1 MQTAAVNLNVK
12 SSSMLKN
19 SIACTTRRPAF
30 RRSCHKL
37 MRHKIHLLWLL
48 CFLFPAARAILADTG
63 QFTAGRLK
71 YRETT
76 GTHSS
81 VKNYSYEKTGS
92 GYALKLS
99 QDDIAQEILC
109 DAAYHTLTEHYTRA
123 DTGDNIT
130 VRREADALVFTGS
143 ADGRP
148 VRSKAAIGNEVW
160 YGSKLLLR
168 GFILSSNQAEVF
180 YMSRP
185 EEQKVIKL
193 RAEKQGLEELAV
205 CGSRFTAVK
214 IKCTLPDYPLLPW
227 KSFFWYR
234 ASDGILLKSEERRG
248 PPWEPLTVV
257 ELTHEDPKN
266 LKAGRIDYSFP
277 GH

>member
-1 MQTAAVNLNVK
+1 MP
-12 SSSMLKN
+12 
-19 SIACTTRRPAF
+19 RHPAL
-30 RRSCHKL
+30 RRSRHRLLRHKL
-37 MRHKIHLLWLL
+37 HLLWLL
-48 CFLFPAARAILADTG
+48 CFLFTTVRAILADTG

-76 GTHSS
+76 ETHSS
-81 VKNYSYEKTGS
+81 VKNYSYENTGS
-92 GYALKLS
+92 GYALRLS
-99 QDDIAQEILC
+99 QDDITQEILC
-109 DAAYHTLTEHYTRA
+109 DASYHTLTERYTRTE
-123 DTGDNIT
+123 TGDNIT

-143 ADGRP
+143 VNGRP
-148 VRSKAAIGNEVW
+148 VRSQAAIGNEVW

-168 GFILSSNQAEVF
+168 GFILSQKQSEVF
-180 YMSRP
+180 FMTRP